1 MMRLMSRSTYRPLIA
16 VASYI
21 AFPPEGHDKE
31 EILGLEHMFSLSAKE
46 QADKLKLL

>member
-21 AFPPEGHDKE
+21 AFPPDKADKK
-31 EILGLEHMFSLSAKE
+31 EIQGLKHMFNLSAKE
-46 QADKLKLL
+46 QADKLRLL